1 MGIPL
6 HEKVLDFLEQYRSQH
21 PDFVYWLRERNN
33 SNRLEQGCWFQG
45 REDYAFVGLYN
56 RGGGSNMTRSFGLVF
71 WWNGE
76 EIGSH
81 VEIVYNEEKDE
92 RIIAFYQKAMEKIG
106 EFKKEHER
114 KFSYYLA
121 DTGFEAARNFLD
133 NTKPEIDALARE
145 MGLDLL
151 FIDQKDFEK
160 KLNRVSD
167 IRKKLPSAINYWIFQ
182 GNPDMFDLATAIK
195 EELLQ
200 HWTVKAHIDKIKV
213 GDKVILWMTGS
224 QAGCY
229 ALAEI
234 TSPAGEASDLPDSRL
249 WKTEEKQSLKA
260 GIKITHSLI
269 ESPLLWKNLRDVK
282 GLENLKVGNQGTNF
296 SATKEEYETI
306 YSLIKSPK
314 INTHM
319 VEKLPSNLIL
329 FGPPGTGK
337 TYISKSLAVQ
347 IAENLSEAQLNST
360 YPTRDDINDA
370 FKRLQKAQQI
380 GFVTFHQS
388 FSYEDFIEGIKPKMV
403 NEDVAES
410 TGESG
415 QKDYLTYEIQDGI
428 FKVMAERADSY
439 QTFISESND
448 LAFDKQ
454 TVSNLENK
462 QFYKMSLGNTANENE
477 QVIYDYCL
485 ENNCI
490 ALGWGQAIDYRG
502 VKEEKN
508 IAKLLEDNGGAE
520 SSYEVF
526 AVKCFILWM
535 QIGDIVFISDGNH
548 KARAI
553 GIIDGEYFYDE
564 KSPVYYRHFRKV
576 KWLAKNVNIPVD
588 KIYGKQFSQQTI
600 YQMWPH
606 LVKKEFF
613 TEKLSKETTPLNH
626 VLIIDEIN
634 RGNIA
639 SIFGELI
646 TLIEE
651 DKRKGGKEYFPATL
665 PYSKKPFSVPSN
677 LYIIGTM
684 NTADRSVEALD
695 TALRRRFDFREM
707 PPKPDLLKGSL
718 PDIDLEAL
726 LSTINARIEKLM
738 DKDHKIGHAYF
749 MGIATSKEPLQELKR
764 VFQHR
769 ILPLMQEY
777 FYGDIGKMALVIGGA
792 FFEQDKNDVKF
803 MTVGWYDAA
812 ELPERRVDKLK
823 NVMDMEGEEFT
834 DLVKATYQKHEAQN
848 HTSL

>member
-1 MGIPL
+1 MVDYKTLEKAVFEHLYAKHKADPNFTFSVRQSASKGAEADYFIGIERSNYFGFTLWDIPVGYPGAAMDL
-6 HEKVLDFLEQYRSQH
+6 MDYVFMNKKGKWSVFFQLNHTRSPKGEQNEIALDF
-21 PDFVYWLRERNN
+21 
-33 SNRLEQGCWFQG
+33 G
-45 REDYAFVGLYN
+45 
-56 RGGGSNMTRSFGLVF
+56 
-71 WWNGE
+71 
-76 EIGSH
+76 
-81 VEIVYNEEKDE
+81 
-92 RIIAFYQKAMEKIG
+92 
-106 EFKKEHER
+106 
-114 KFSYYLA
+114 
-121 DTGFEAARNFLD
+121 
-133 NTKPEIDALARE
+133 
-145 MGLDLL
+145 
-151 FIDQKDFEK
+151 
-160 KLNRVSD
+160 
-167 IRKKLPSAINYWIFQ
+167 
-182 GNPDMFDLATAIK
+182 
-195 EELLQ
+195 
-200 HWTVKAHIDKIKV
+200 
-213 GDKVILWMTGS
+213 
-224 QAGCY
+224 
-229 ALAEI
+229 
-234 TSPAGEASDLPDSRL
+234 
-249 WKTEEKQSLKA
+249 
-260 GIKITHSLI
+260 
-269 ESPLLWKNLRDVK
+269 KNLRKKFEEMPKQDFKFVPNPLTNK
-282 GLENLKVGNQGTNF
+282 MEYFEVYPASGKYENERDLLAGLDDLMNLAIPIVDEEIQKIKAKHPDWVAGRYQKQKFDTLIQKLSERREKHGQSPIIKPKVYELAVSQNQRNIEF
-296 SATKEEYETI
+296 
-306 YSLIKSPK
+306 
-314 INTHM
+314 
-319 VEKLPSNLIL
+319 LPSNLIL

-347 IAENLSEAQLNST
+347 IAENLSEDGLHVK
-360 YPTRDDINDA
+360 YPTRDDINNA
-370 FKRLQKAQQI
+370 FKRLQKAEQI

-388 FSYEDFIEGIKPKMV
+388 FSYEDFIEGIKPKMA
-403 NEDVAES
+403 NEEDGES
-410 TGESG
+410 TGG
-415 QKDYLTYEIQDGI
+415 AVTQKDDYLTYEIQDGI

-439 QTFISESND
+439 QSFISHSDD
-448 LAFDKQ
+448 LTFDKQ
-454 TVSNLENK
+454 IVSNLESK
-462 QFYKMSLGNTANENE
+462 QFYKMSLGNTANEDE

-485 ENNCI
+485 ENDCI
-490 ALGWGQAIDYRG
+490 ALGWGKAIDYSG
-502 VKEEKN
+502 VKEEKD

-535 QIGDIVFISDGNH
+535 KIGDIVFISDGNR

-553 GIIDGEYFYDE
+553 GVIDGEYYYDE

-613 TEKLSKETTPLNH
+613 TEKLSREATPLNH

-665 PYSKKPFSVPSN
+665 PYSKKLFSVPSN

-695 TALRRRFDFREM
+695 TALRRRFEFWEM

-718 PDIDLEAL
+718 SDIDLEAL

-777 FYGDIGKMALVIGGA
+777 FYGDVGKIALVIGGG
-792 FFEQDKNDVKF
+792 FFEENKNDVKF

-812 ELPERRVDKLK
+812 ELSERRVDKLRD
-823 NVMDMEGEEFT
+823 VMDMKDEDFT
-834 DLVKATYQKHEAQN
+834 NLVKAIYQ
-848 HTSL
+848 